1 MVLGITSLSLVRG
14 NRFVE
19 MMMVLMAG
27 RDAPKN
33 PLFPPISEFVLD
45 RIFEFVL
52 DRTPCGIDSIDI
64 DEYTGRRKDEIDF
77 VWPSIRSVDDTW
89 KHGMCRVTRGRWK

>member
-52 DRTPCGIDSIDI
+52 DTPCYLGGALGA
-64 DEYTGRRKDEIDF
+64 TF
-77 VWPSIRSVDDTW
+77 TPQQ
-89 KHGMCRVTRGRWK
+89 

>member
-33 PLFPPISEFVLD
+33 PLFPPISEFVRD

-52 DRTPCGIDSIDI
+52 DRTPCAIKQAI
-64 DEYTGRRKDEIDF
+64 
-77 VWPSIRSVDDTW
+77 PA
-89 KHGMCRVTRGRWK
+89 

>member
-52 DRTPCGIDSIDI
+52 DRTPPVRVGI
-64 DEYTGRRKDEIDF
+64 RRGLF
-77 VWPSIRSVDDTW
+77 YFL
-89 KHGMCRVTRGRWK
+89 TRE

>member
-52 DRTPCGIDSIDI
+52 DRTPC
-64 DEYTGRRKDEIDF
+64 K
-77 VWPSIRSVDDTW
+77 
-89 KHGMCRVTRGRWK
+89 KHTPCKSKITFLSTSRL